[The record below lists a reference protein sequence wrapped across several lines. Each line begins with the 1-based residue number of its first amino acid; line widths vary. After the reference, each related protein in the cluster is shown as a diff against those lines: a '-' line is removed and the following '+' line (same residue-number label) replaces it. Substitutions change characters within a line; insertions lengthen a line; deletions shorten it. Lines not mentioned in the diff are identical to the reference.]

1 MCDSLLAS
9 QSAQYTKSTFAD
21 ISVFFLLKTLKDC
34 GPNHLISKEQ
44 LGALTDCRCTPK
56 GPEDKKTLR
65 SLCVSS
71 SCLSK
76 YISKVLTYLLT
87 IMKSWNSQS
96 YQGQKSFLP
105 HFLGLTISLKIGKT
119 FPHLW
124 KNVKEL
130 YTPSNTQQ
138 ISPGYW
144 ILAYWCTLKSSKMQK
159 CFGYSDTGNRHGR
172 TLGVI
177 PWYPAPGRCEA
188 ENDSFWRMQQGG
200 PSPPTKVF
208 AQAPAGYLLS
218 LSAGSLEPG
227 TTMHNWHIVL
237 ICFAF

>member
-9 QSAQYTKSTFAD
+9 QSTQYTKSTFAD

-56 GPEDKKTLR
+56 GPEDK
-65 SLCVSS
+65 
-71 SCLSK
+71 

-119 FPHLW
+119 FPHL
-124 KNVKEL
+124 
-130 YTPSNTQQ
+130 
-138 ISPGYW
+138 
-144 ILAYWCTLKSSKMQK
+144 
-159 CFGYSDTGNRHGR
+159 
-172 TLGVI
+172 
-177 PWYPAPGRCEA
+177 
-188 ENDSFWRMQQGG
+188 
-200 PSPPTKVF
+200 
-208 AQAPAGYLLS
+208 
-218 LSAGSLEPG
+218 
-227 TTMHNWHIVL
+227 
-237 ICFAF
+237 

>member
-119 FPHLW
+119 FPHL
-124 KNVKEL
+124 
-130 YTPSNTQQ
+130 
-138 ISPGYW
+138 
-144 ILAYWCTLKSSKMQK
+144 
-159 CFGYSDTGNRHGR
+159 
-172 TLGVI
+172 
-177 PWYPAPGRCEA
+177 
-188 ENDSFWRMQQGG
+188 
-200 PSPPTKVF
+200 
-208 AQAPAGYLLS
+208 
-218 LSAGSLEPG
+218 
-227 TTMHNWHIVL
+227 
-237 ICFAF
+237 